1 MIQISLIAAFVAG
14 MVALFAPCCISYL
27 FPAYIG
33 NIFKEKE
40 KVLFMTFIYS
50 LGIFVVMMP
59 IVLGAKILTNFF
71 MDFHDKTY
79 LIGGFIMIIASFL
92 TLIGFKFPMINLKV
106 GNSKKNNNGKKSLD
120 IPSTFMLGVVS
131 GITSSCCAPVLIG
144 VITLSSFS
152 PSILLSLLIGFSYVL
167 GMVFPLYLASLFI
180 NKKNILSNPILRKSL
195 IKFTFLDKQ
204 RNITVST
211 LVGSAVFFLSGILMI
226 IITLSG
232 KVSMPSGDE
241 SITKSINQVAMNV
254 TNLTSKVPFVNVL
267 FIIFIIIFVVY
278 IFKQVKNESTNKKI
292 KMDSKSCCDNH

>member
-59 IVLGAKILTNFF
+59 IVLGAKILTEFF

-92 TLIGFKFPMINLKV
+92 TLIGFKFSMINLKI
-106 GNSKKNNNGKKSLD
+106 GNSKKNSGGKNGSD
-120 IPSTFMLGVVS
+120 IASTFMLGVVS
-131 GITSSCCAPVLIG
+131 GVTSSCCAPVLIG

-152 PSILLSLLIGFSYVL
+152 PSILFSLLIGFSYVL

-180 NKKNILSNPILRKSL
+180 NKRNILSNQYL
-195 IKFTFLDKQ
+195 
-204 RNITVST
+204 
-211 LVGSAVFFLSGILMI
+211 
-226 IITLSG
+226 
-232 KVSMPSGDE
+232 E
-241 SITKSINQVAMNV
+241 
-254 TNLTSKVPFVNVL
+254 NL
-267 FIIFIIIFVVY
+267 
-278 IFKQVKNESTNKKI
+278 
-292 KMDSKSCCDNH
+292 